1 MKSGEFPIDLVNEPP
16 AGMESC
22 FLWGPRFCSEIQY
35 YMDFMLE
42 MKRNP
47 YRREYLDYMPE
58 VMAHLA
64 SMAHLRQGCV
74 ELVKATAGVPDREEI
89 IREFLDMV
97 NEEGEKFEWADRS
110 QRFW

>member
-74 ELVKATAGVPDREEI
+74 ELAKATAGTPDREEI

-97 NEEGEKFEWADRS
+97 NEEGENFEWADRS